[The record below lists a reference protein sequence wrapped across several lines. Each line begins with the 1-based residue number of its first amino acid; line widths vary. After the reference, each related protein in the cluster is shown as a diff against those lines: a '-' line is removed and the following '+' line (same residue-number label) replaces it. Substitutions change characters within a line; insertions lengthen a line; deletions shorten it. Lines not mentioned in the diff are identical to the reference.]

1 MSDLARTPRQIG
13 SIIQRARKK
22 RAWSQMKL
30 AEQAGLRQATVST
43 IENGE
48 KSAKLETIFAI
59 LVVLDLELRIG
70 QRSKGHGS
78 DIEELF

>member
-59 LVVLDLELRIG
+59 LAVLDLELRIG

>member
-1 MSDLARTPRQIG
+1 MSNLARTPRQIG

-59 LVVLDLELRIG
+59 LAVLDLELRIG

>member
-1 MSDLARTPRQIG
+1 MSDLARSPRQIG

-22 RAWSQMKL
+22 RAWSQVKL

-48 KSAKLETIFAI
+48 KSAKLETILAI
-59 LVVLDLELRIG
+59 LAVLDLELRIG

>member
-22 RAWSQMKL
+22 RAWSQVKL

-48 KSAKLETIFAI
+48 KSAKLETILAI
-59 LVVLDLELRIG
+59 LAVLDLELRIG

>member
-1 MSDLARTPRQIG
+1 MNDLARTPRQIG

-30 AEQAGLRQATVST
+30 GEQAGLRQATVST

-48 KSAKLETIFAI
+48 KPAKLESI
-59 LVVLDLELRIG
+59 LAFLAALDLELRIG
-70 QRSKGHGS
+70 QRSKGHGR

>member
-48 KSAKLETIFAI
+48 KSAKLETILAI
-59 LVVLDLELRIG
+59 LAVLDLELRIG

>member
-22 RAWSQMKL
+22 RAWSQVKL

-59 LVVLDLELRIG
+59 LAVLDLELRIG

>member
-1 MSDLARTPRQIG
+1 MSNLARTPRQIG

-48 KSAKLETIFAI
+48 KSAKLETILAI
-59 LVVLDLELRIG
+59 LAVLDLELRIG